1 MVKRKSKH
9 TCRKRAAH
17 NGGGKRKPAVA
28 PVAPGTAA
36 GAASAPSSGSESDHS
51 ALRMNVMAKAVK
63 TSADA
68 SPRASRA
75 WTPLPSARASPRVT
89 TPQPTISETEK
100 ALRNAQKLRA
110 QIEALMLRPVAQL
123 NRDQQQ
129 KLVRYVEVAQEVER
143 LQAAL
148 ATMVHAPEDANA
160 SSSSGGEE
168 DALPEMGETSA
179 APQHQRHVQLSSCGS
194 DASSCRGSSSSAS
207 ACDSSH
213 ASASLSL
220 ASVVS
225 ATAHELSEYYE
236 EPRPP
241 TPPTPP
247 PPLRRS
253 DVAAGTS
260 TDDAY
265 AERERWVRQVQAT
278 FRRKAAQRRR
288 RAREEASQAATNAFA
303 YALEHRTLKKHQLL
317 MVEHVLRPRALGQPN
332 GRLRGDF
339 LQLYGDSR
347 MRGPQKDG
355 KQGKSKL
362 DSLDGAELG
371 ALSRILPIHRIS
383 NTRIQQQHIMGH
395 SQWLCS

>member
-241 TPPTPP
+241 PN
-247 PPLRRS
+247 
-253 DVAAGTS
+253 AAN
-260 TDDAY
+260 A
-265 AERERWVRQVQAT
+265 
-278 FRRKAAQRRR
+278 
-288 RAREEASQAATNAFA
+288 AATAA
-303 YALEHRTLKKHQLL
+303 PE
-317 MVEHVLRPRALGQPN
+317 
-332 GRLRGDF
+332 
-339 LQLYGDSR
+339 
-347 MRGPQKDG
+347 
-355 KQGKSKL
+355 
-362 DSLDGAELG
+362 
-371 ALSRILPIHRIS
+371 
-383 NTRIQQQHIMGH
+383 
-395 SQWLCS
+395 